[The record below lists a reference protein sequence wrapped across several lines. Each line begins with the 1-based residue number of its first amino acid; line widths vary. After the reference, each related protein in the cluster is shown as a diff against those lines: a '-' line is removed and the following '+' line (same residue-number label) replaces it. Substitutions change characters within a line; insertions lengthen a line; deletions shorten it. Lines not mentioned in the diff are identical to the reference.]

1 MKMIQKTQKQILP
14 DDEFAKVIYFSNSKQ
29 REVISVVHTWA
40 KNFVKYDGHD
50 VEPVHSFRQWRDR

>member
-1 MKMIQKTQKQILP
+1 MPQILP